1 VARRTPSGGREPA
14 LAGLTVLVLVVLP
27 RRETAI
33 SLFDGCALVLL
44 AYLLACL
51 IVTSIAFSPASDA
64 AIRAWAER
72 DSRGTVLE
80 RYVLGTAPGPGV
92 SLFAAA
98 VALAVAVVWL
108 PGVADSRLPGG
119 PRVGVAVAL
128 VVVAWAC
135 VLVSYVVTFYADY
148 LVEDE
153 QALQFPGRKSA
164 HWADYVYFGVSI
176 MTTFGTTDVNVTS
189 RAMRQT
195 VAVNAVIAFVF
206 NTVTV
211 ATVVSALADT
221 VWSRNSMEWQCRPSR
236 KAGRAGA

>member
-1 VARRTPSGGREPA
+1 MAAGASDGASAGVVSRPEWLAERRRAGVS
-14 LAGLTVLVLVVLP
+14 LLIAGLTVVVLVVLP
-27 RRETAI
+27 HRETAI
-33 SLFDGCALVLL
+33 SFFDGCVLVLL
-44 AYLLACL
+44 AYLLAYL
-51 IVTSIAFSPASDA
+51 VVTSIAFSPASEA

-80 RYVLGTAPGPGV
+80 RYVLGTAPGPGA

-98 VALAVAVVWL
+98 AALAVAVVWL
-108 PGVADSRLPGG
+108 PGDADSMLPGG

-135 VLVSYVVTFYADY
+135 RLVSYVVTFYADNF
-148 LVEDE
+148 VEDE
-153 QALQFPGRKSA
+153 QALEFPGRGSA
-164 HWADYVYFGVSI
+164 DWADYVYFGVSI

-189 RAMRQT
+189 RSMRQT

-211 ATVVSALADT
+211 ATVVSALAD
-221 VWSRNSMEWQCRPSR
+221 R
-236 KAGRAGA
+236 